1 MLMNEATGKKNIST
15 KLTGSVM
22 VRGSLLALAVSLG
35 SAAHAQDQG
44 SAAHA
49 QDQGSAAQAQDQGE
63 GGDGAVE
70 QARSGGLGEIVVT
83 ARRREEN
90 LQDTPISVTAFSSEA
105 LELRQA
111 DTVGDIGRFAPNV
124 SLEPV
129 ANISGSS
136 ASITTFIRGVG
147 QTDFNITVDPGV
159 GLYYDGVYVARTAGA
174 LLDLGDVQS
183 IQILRGPQGTLFGK
197 NTIGGAI
204 IVNSIPP
211 SNDFDLEG
219 EIATGSF
226 NRLDA
231 RGMIN
236 VPVSDRVAVRA
247 VVGLRTRD
255 GYQER
260 LSDGGR
266 QGNVDTLGGRIAIR
280 AELTD
285 DFKATLSFDANRRRE
300 QSAANTLLQV
310 SEGFDVIGVA
320 GGFPVT
326 NGGFQSFFWNKVLQ
340 APNCGP
346 VGTPAPATVNCYGP
360 HWFTNNID
368 KTWGTNRNLSNFDLW
383 GTNLTLDWEIGS
395 VDFKSITA
403 YRETKAQFSFDFD
416 GSPIPLGE
424 SFNNIDQKQFSQEF
438 QLTGTLFDGVVDFTG
453 GLYYL
458 KEKATDSNLL
468 TFAFADFVSGGD
480 VDNDSYAAYLQA
492 TINVTD
498 RFSITPGIRYT
509 DETKRFDPSRQRI
522 TDDRTGGALLLLS
535 RCFVRQTPIIPP
547 DPALCPTPDTTL
559 NPQGDNILSAV
570 EVQTKASEWTP
581 ALSLDYKVT
590 DQTLIYASY
599 SKGFKSGGFTQ
610 RIFPPE
616 PAATP
621 FAPEFVESYEVG
633 VKSELFDRRL
643 RLNIA
648 AFQADYTDIQIVV
661 NEGIAPKVRNAGR
674 ARIRGIE
681 VETQAKLADFLTIQ
695 GGFGYLDAYYREV
708 SPTAAPVNVNSRFPQ
723 VPKWTAS
730 GSFDAE
736 LYKGDAGTL
745 SLHGDWSYKG
755 GHFKDAINTPALYQ
769 EGYSVFGANLSYEL
783 PGDNWD
789 VRVGVTNLTD
799 KRYLLGGYSDLQQTG
814 ATTGGYSRPREWFL
828 KLRYRY

>member
-1 MLMNEATGKKNIST
+1 MND
-15 KLTGSVM
+15 
-22 VRGSLLALAVSLG
+22 R
-35 SAAHAQDQG
+35 
-44 SAAHA
+44 
-49 QDQGSAAQAQDQGE
+49 
-63 GGDGAVE
+63 
-70 QARSGGLGEIVVT
+70 
-83 ARRREEN
+83 ARRRTD
-90 LQDTPISVTAFSSEA
+90 QFHTPA
-105 LELRQA
+105 
-111 DTVGDIGRFAPNV
+111 RFHP
-124 SLEPV
+124 
-129 ANISGSS
+129 
-136 ASITTFIRGVG
+136 
-147 QTDFNITVDPGV
+147 D
-159 GLYYDGVYVARTAGA
+159 
-174 LLDLGDVQS
+174 
-183 IQILRGPQGTLFGK
+183 IQIPADIAQ
-197 NTIGGAI
+197 
-204 IVNSIPP
+204 IVFKRDRPWI
-211 SNDFDLEG
+211 
-219 EIATGSF
+219 EIAEQE
-226 NRLDA
+226 A
-231 RGMIN
+231 AIAIN
-236 VPVSDRVAVRA
+236 LCHLFQTVRA
-247 VVGLRTRD
+247 AV
-255 GYQER
+255 
-260 LSDGGR
+260 
-266 QGNVDTLGGRIAIR
+266 
-280 AELTD
+280 
-285 DFKATLSFDANRRRE
+285 
-300 QSAANTLLQV
+300 
-310 SEGFDVIGVA
+310 
-320 GGFPVT
+320 
-326 NGGFQSFFWNKVLQ
+326 
-340 APNCGP
+340 
-346 VGTPAPATVNCYGP
+346 
-360 HWFTNNID
+360 
-368 KTWGTNRNLSNFDLW
+368 
-383 GTNLTLDWEIGS
+383 
-395 VDFKSITA
+395 
-403 YRETKAQFSFDFD
+403 
-416 GSPIPLGE
+416 IPLGE

-708 SPTAAPVNVNSRFPQ
+708 SPTSPPPSITTNPNA
-723 VPKWTAS
+723 TAL
-730 GSFDAE
+730 E
-736 LYKGDAGTL
+736 L
-745 SLHGDWSYKG
+745 
-755 GHFKDAINTPALYQ
+755 
-769 EGYSVFGANLSYEL
+769 VL
-783 PGDNWD
+783 PFF
-789 VRVGVTNLTD
+789 VT
-799 KRYLLGGYSDLQQTG
+799 
-814 ATTGGYSRPREWFL
+814 
-828 KLRYRY
+828 